1 MKEVK
6 AYEAEGK
13 LFKTEQEARE
23 HILDKKLRM
32 HFTNMDSYA
41 VLRKI
46 ITSEE
51 TRVFLTKA
59 FSECD
64 QREVQHGED

>member
-1 MKEVK
+1 MKQVK

-23 HILDKKLRM
+23 HILEKKLRM

-41 VLRKI
+41 VLRKM
-46 ITSEE
+46 ITCKE
-51 TRVFLTKA
+51 TRDFLIKVFQ
-59 FSECD
+59 ECD
-64 QREVQHGED
+64 HKEAQE